1 MKIHTSKKELPN
13 IYKKKIVVR
22 KDESQ
27 KYKDLKHE
35 LNTIIRNINIKFNFQ
50 NFSKEKLQPLE
61 IVSKTIPI

>member
-1 MKIHTSKKELPN
+1 MKINTSNKEVPN

-50 NFSKEKLQPLE
+50 NYSKEKLQSIE
-61 IVSKTIPI
+61 IVS